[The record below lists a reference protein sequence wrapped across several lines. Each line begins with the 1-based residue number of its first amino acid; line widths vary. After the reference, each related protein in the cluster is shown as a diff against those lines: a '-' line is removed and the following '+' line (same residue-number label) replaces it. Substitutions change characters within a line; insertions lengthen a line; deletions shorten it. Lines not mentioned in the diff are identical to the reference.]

1 MDMDAIAA
9 RVKAKRE
16 AAGLK
21 SIYTTR
27 DGLTYERYHANEAQ
41 KAYNDFKYA
50 LRAKYPTKA
59 DVPKEDLARLDAL
72 YASTWPR
79 NAA

>member
-1 MDMDAIAA
+1 MFDIEAIVS

-21 SIYTTR
+21 SVYTSPS
-27 DGLTYERYHANEAQ
+27 GVAYERYHANEAQ

-59 DVPKEDLARLDAL
+59 EVPPEDLAELERL
-72 YASTWPR
+72 YAEVR
-79 NAA
+79 KA